1 MIESTYRNTL
11 GNPQERILPENIT
24 LGNGVEGEAIRIES
38 ATPATYF
45 EAISKP
51 NAIESTN
58 VRAHLFLPDSV
69 GPHPVVVSVPGSLG
83 ISDNNLKAA
92 NLLVE
97 EGIACCLVDPF
108 TARAVSSTVANQA
121 QYSFA
126 ASAWDALATAKEMC
140 GRTDID
146 TSRIGAQGHSR
157 GGTAVLSA
165 ACMSSLTKEFI
176 SVELQGIYA
185 AYPWCGHQFL
195 DPQIGK
201 TKVRS
206 VIGDLDEWCLPQQVQ
221 SYMQAMRLSGGE
233 ATWRLFENAHH
244 SFDRDTEIEM
254 IDEAVITPS
263 APTVYIQSD
272 GGMIH
277 PITGEPDSTLSER
290 DLMIY
295 ALKAGYG
302 KNGARIGSVGN
313 QASQFHEDMMSFWK
327 GVFSIGV

>member
-1 MIESTYRNTL
+1 MP
-11 GNPQERILPENIT
+11 GNIT
-24 LGNGVEGEAIRIES
+24 LGNGVEGESLGIES

-45 EAISKP
+45 EAISKTG
-51 NAIESTN
+51 AFESTN
-58 VRAHLFLPDSV
+58 VKAYLFFPESA

-92 NLLVE
+92 TLLVE

-108 TARAVSSTVANQA
+108 TTRAVSSTVANQA

-126 ASAWDALATAKEMC
+126 ASAWDALATANEMC
-140 GRTDID
+140 ARVDID

-165 ACMSSLTKEFI
+165 ACMSSLIDDFI

-195 DPQIGK
+195 DPRVGK

-221 SYMQAMRLSGGE
+221 SYMQAIRLFGGD

-244 SFDRDTEIEM
+244 SFDRDTEVEM
-254 IDEAVITPS
+254 IEEAVITPS
-263 APTVYIQSD
+263 APTVFIQSD
-272 GGMIH
+272 GRMIH
-277 PITGEPDSTLSER
+277 PITGEPDSSLSER

-313 QASQFHEDMMSFWK
+313 QAELFHEDMMTFWK
-327 GVFSIGV
+327 GVFGIGD

>member
-1 MIESTYRNTL
+1 MIASTYRTTL
-11 GNPQERILPENIT
+11 SNLQKQILLENIT
-24 LGNGVEGEAIRIES
+24 IGNGVEGESLRIQS

-45 EAISKP
+45 EAISKQ
-51 NAIESTN
+51 NAAKTTDIT
-58 VRAHLFLPDSV
+58 AYLFVPDSA

-92 NLLVE
+92 ALLVE
-97 EGIACCLVDPF
+97 ERIACCLVDPF
-108 TARAVSSTVANQA
+108 TTRAVSSTVANQA

-140 GRTDID
+140 RRTDID
-146 TSRIGAQGHSR
+146 SSRIGAQGHSR

-165 ACMSSLTKEFI
+165 ACMSLLIDDFI

-195 DPQIGK
+195 DPQVGK

-221 SYMQAMRLSGGE
+221 SYMQAMRLIGGD
-233 ATWRLFENAHH
+233 ATWRLFANAHH
-244 SFDRDTEIEM
+244 SFDRDTALEM

-272 GGMIH
+272 GRMIH

-313 QASQFHEDMMSFWK
+313 QAGLFHEDMMTFWK
-327 GVFSIGV
+327 GVFGIGE